1 MVRCRKGSL
10 LGLLSSLHVLVF
22 FLLFWVIRRDL
33 AGRRF
38 LIFMASDPN
47 FDIETPRHFEND
59 ANIAKQCDR
68 MANQSHFAAF
78 HWVLSNYHGGFSL
91 A

>member
-1 MVRCRKGSL
+1 MVRWRKSFL

-22 FLLFWVIRRDL
+22 FLLFWVIKRDL
-33 AGRRF
+33 AEDYF
-38 LIFMASDPN
+38 LIFMTSGPN

-68 MANQSHFAAF
+68 MANQSRFAAF
-78 HWVLSNYHGGFSL
+78 HWILSNYHGGFSL